1 MSAVQPRFKHDGA
14 WRDGGWLGLRRKY
27 AIVRG
32 IYALGGRADPLF
44 FHEDQMPPYEG
55 ERTWD
60 YYVYPFYVRM
70 VFLNDLYPCEYESG
84 VPNKLCSIMMRQGYV
99 EVVARRHAFARRV
112 RGTDAED
119 SPYMGFLTLTR
130 KGRQWY
136 RVLPK
141 WHWAAY
147 LVAEEFAAWRVD
159 FADPLVY
166 NLWRL
171 LAGG

>member
-1 MSAVQPRFKHDGA
+1 MAAVQPRFEHDGVR
-14 WRDGGWLGLRRKY
+14 RDGGWLGLSRKY

-44 FHEDQMPPYEG
+44 FHKDQMPPYEG

-60 YYVYPFYVRM
+60 HYLYPGSVNM
-70 VFLNDLYPCEYESG
+70 VFLSDLYPSDEDPG
-84 VPNKLCSIMMRQGYV
+84 VLNKLCLIMMRQGYA
-99 EVVARRHAFARRV
+99 EIATRRYAFAQ
-112 RGTDAED
+112 RGRGADAD
-119 SPYMGFLTLTR
+119 KSLYMGFLTLTK

-141 WHWAAY
+141 WHWIAY